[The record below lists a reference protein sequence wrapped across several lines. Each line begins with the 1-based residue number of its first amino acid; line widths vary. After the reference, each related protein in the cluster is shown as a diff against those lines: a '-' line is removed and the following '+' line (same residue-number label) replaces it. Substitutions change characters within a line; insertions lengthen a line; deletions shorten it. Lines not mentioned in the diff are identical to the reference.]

1 MTGAA
6 AAVLRCPRMLVT
18 NDTHTYLGPQ
28 SAALG
33 SGRSAIGLGL
43 DELAGRQSLR
53 VHVYIPRISD
63 ASTLTLVFI
72 VSSQRH
78 LLLLLHTFIIKE
90 YTYFNFK
97 SVCGAA
103 LTTEVIGR

>member
-33 SGRSAIGLGL
+33 SGLSAIGLGL
-43 DELAGRQSLR
+43 DELAERQSLR
-53 VHVYIPRISD
+53 VHVYIPRIND
-63 ASTLTLVFI
+63 ANTHTGLHRLVAAAVTPCTAYVHNKGI
-72 VSSQRH
+72 Y
-78 LLLLLHTFIIKE
+78 LL
-90 YTYFNFK
+90 
-97 SVCGAA
+97 
-103 LTTEVIGR
+103 